1 MNTVRPI
8 AVQDRKYVLSVG
20 LDWADQKH
28 ALSQRG
34 WADGQR
40 PQFEIGA
47 DPASVEAWL
56 AQLKALAGPEGR
68 VAVGFEQNPGA
79 LFAMLRAHTDWIDLY
94 PLNPLTVSKFREALF
109 TSGAKDDP
117 LDSQLIEELLYHH
130 LDRLR
135 PYQAPEPELRE
146 LDLLCQQRRKAVDAA
161 VACANELCSLL
172 KVYYPLPL
180 DLHEELCCSLTLHF
194 LKRWPTLEQL
204 KKAKPQTLRSFYY
217 QHHSRS
223 QSLITER
230 LEKIARAQAVTEDLA
245 LIRPSVLSLQRLVNQ
260 LLTLQASVA
269 AFDKAIQALFAQ
281 HPDPLICESLP
292 GAGPR
297 LAPRLLGRLWLQ
309 SCCAESPQRNAE
321 KERDRPRCW
330 IAAVKPRPSLGAGVA
345 ASSSARLSTNLLL
358 IPSRTPPGPRLV
370 IRNSLLEVN
379 LTMPLCA
386 PWPLNGSASSSAFG
400 RTAPL
405 MTKATT
411 LRPWKIDVPRLA
423 KKSPNSKFFT
433 CADQLSYCPT
443 AIGRSRRRIPSST
456 RPFPVSPP

>member
-8 AVQDRKYVLSVG
+8 AVPNRKYVLSVG

-28 ALSQRG
+28 TLCQRC

-40 PQFEIGA
+40 QQFEIGA

-68 VAVGFEQNPGA
+68 VAVGFEQNRGA

-94 PLNPLTVSKFREALF
+94 PLNPLTVSKFPEALF

-135 PYQAPEPELRE
+135 PYMAPEPELRE

-180 DLHEELCCSLTLHF
+180 DLHEELRCSLTLHF

-269 AFDKAIQALFAQ
+269 AFDKAIQALFAK
-281 HPDPLICESLP
+281 HPDHLIFESLP

-297 LAPRLLGRLWLQ
+297 LAPRLLAAFGSNRAALSHSSEMQKKSGTAPVLDRSGQAKTIARRWCRSKFLCQTFHEFAAHSIPHSTWAKACYQQLLARGKSHNAAVRALAFKWIRIIFRLWQNGTLYD
-309 SCCAESPQRNAE
+309 ESHYLKALENRRSP
-321 KERDRPRCW
+321 
-330 IAAVKPRPSLGAGVA
+330 
-345 ASSSARLSTNLLL
+345 LS
-358 IPSRTPPGPRLV
+358 
-370 IRNSLLEVN
+370 
-379 LTMPLCA
+379 
-386 PWPLNGSASSSAFG
+386 
-400 RTAPL
+400 
-405 MTKATT
+405 K
-411 LRPWKIDVPRLA
+411 KI
-423 KKSPNSKFFT
+423 SK
-433 CADQLSYCPT
+433 L
-443 AIGRSRRRIPSST
+443 
-456 RPFPVSPP
+456 